1 MIDFTVAE
9 LLQSLFFII
18 GSISDMGTFKKA
30 LSPEE
35 EKALLLRLANGDED
49 AKQSLVEH
57 NLRLVIH
64 IAKKFA
70 NTGADMDELIS
81 TGTIGLIKAVDKFDP
96 TRQSRLATFA
106 ATCIENEILMSLR
119 AGKRDAAN
127 VLLSD
132 SLGVDDDGNE
142 LTYKDILVSPEDD
155 APCVIE
161 LQEGISSMCKAI
173 SQVLSPME
181 RDIIELRYGLI
192 FSDNSSK
199 KNGLTQQEVAN
210 RLGISR
216 SYVSRIEKRSLEKI
230 RRAMERK

>member
-1 MIDFTVAE
+1 
-9 LLQSLFFII
+9 
-18 GSISDMGTFKKA
+18 MGTFKKA
-30 LSPEE
+30 LTPEE
-35 EKALLLRLANGDED
+35 EQELLIRLAEGDEE

-70 NTGADMDELIS
+70 NTGTQMDELIS

-96 TRQSRLATFA
+96 KRQSRLATFA

-119 AGKRDAAN
+119 AGKKDSAN

-142 LTYKDILVSPEDD
+142 LTYKDVLVSQQDD
-155 APCVIE
+155 APCIIE
-161 LQEGISSMCKAI
+161 MREGIWAMCKAI
-173 SQVLSPME
+173 AKVLNETE
-181 RDIIELRYGLI
+181 RNVVELRYGLI
-192 FSDNSSK
+192 FSGDPQK
-199 KNGLTQQEVAN
+199 KNGLTQQEVAS

-216 SYVSRIEKRSLEKI
+216 SYVSRIEKRALEKI
-230 RRAMERK
+230 RKAMESKK